1 MDRWDSGAQLR
12 SDALQSLERWAALN
26 GSLLQTI
33 FRLFSRDGR
42 WPLLADVESDSG
54 LESSQ
59 HRLAQQWSQVPLGL
73 VQAPADG
80 SAALLA
86 RALSFVPEAG
96 PLLLC
101 LVDLVQ
107 LAVERYL
114 EDGNRA
120 ILDASVAERSLG
132 VDPASLGFVV
142 SVLRHEPAIGGDW
155 LADGD
160 WTWIVRESILEYR
173 NAHSPQQL
181 LDEQAWLLWPDGPV
195 NPAMLRAVR
204 DRSAVVQ
211 LLPVAG

>member
-1 MDRWDSGAQLR
+1 
-12 SDALQSLERWAALN
+12 
-26 GSLLQTI
+26 
-33 FRLFSRDGR
+33 
-42 WPLLADVESDSG
+42 
-54 LESSQ
+54 
-59 HRLAQQWSQVPLGL
+59 
-73 VQAPADG
+73 
-80 SAALLA
+80 
-86 RALSFVPEAG
+86 
-96 PLLLC
+96 